1 MTQKIGFLGSDSSH
15 AERFSEIINLEG
27 HESYWPESD
36 ARVWAVWGE
45 DAQRTAQVAEYGNI
59 PVVASSPEQAVAES
73 DIVFVITRHAEPH
86 PDLARHAISARKP
99 VFVDK
104 PLTQTPDKAH
114 ELLALVRESGVPMTC
129 FSTLRYASDT
139 VRYKKGLQEKGPA
152 RYAFYA
158 GTAARSSPN
167 GGLISYGIHTVE
179 IMLECHGADVT
190 SVHAIE
196 QPPDAERSNVT
207 VTCSYEDGTLVT
219 LALLG
224 DAKPGWRMLGIG
236 DDGPVDVPLET
247 HDFYAMGIRR
257 ALPVLRGQAEGPPP
271 EQMLRSI
278 QLFAAIEESLQR
290 GAAVDPR
297 TF

>member
-1 MTQKIGFLGSDSSH
+1 MAQKIGFLGSDSSH

-27 HESYWPESD
+27 HASYWPESG
-36 ARVWAVWGE
+36 AQVWAVWGE

-59 PVVASSPEQAVAES
+59 PVVASSAEQAVAES
-73 DIVFVITRHAEPH
+73 DMVFVITRHAEPH
-86 PDLARHAISARKP
+86 LDLARHAISAGKP

-104 PLTQTPDKAH
+104 PLTQTPAQAH
-114 ELLALVRESGVPMTC
+114 ELLGLVREAGVPMAC
-129 FSTLRYASDT
+129 FSTLRYATDT
-139 VRYKKGLQEKGPA
+139 VRYKKGLREKGSA
-152 RYAFYA
+152 RYAFYV
-158 GTAARSSPN
+158 GPAARSSPN

-179 IMLECHGADVT
+179 VMLECHGADIT
-190 SVHAIE
+190 SIHAVE

-207 VTCSYEDGTLVT
+207 VTCTYEDGTLVT

-236 DDGPVDVPLET
+236 QEGPIDVPLET

-257 ALPVLRGQAEGPPP
+257 VLPVLRGQVEGPPHD
-271 EQMLRSI
+271 QMLRSI
-278 QLFAAIEESLQR
+278 QLFAAIEESLQQ
-290 GAAVDPR
+290 AASVDPR